1 MKRLFSIVIV
11 VVLAWAASSLL
22 AQGGNAEQEI
32 RAVFDQIK
40 DALLKGDAA
49 AAWGKLAAEDSV
61 SIGADGKVLSKAEV
75 VDGIRAGKIK
85 YESIDTSDIKVRVYG
100 DTAVL
105 TDTSSIKAHRGDLD
119 MSGQYR
125 NVRVFVNRGGKWQQV
140 LAQRTKIGS

>member
-1 MKRLFSIVIV
+1 MKRVFAI
-11 VVLAWAASSLL
+11 VVLAWAASSLML
-22 AQGGNAEQEI
+22 AQGRNAEQQI
-32 RAVFDQIK
+32 RAVFDQIN

-49 AAWGKLAAEDSV
+49 AWGKLAADDFTG
-61 SIGADGKVLSKAEV
+61 IGADGKVLNKAEV
-75 VDGIRAGKIK
+75 MDGHRTGKIK
-85 YESIDTSDIKVRVYG
+85 YESIDTSEIKVRVYG

-125 NVRVFVNRGGKWQQV
+125 NVRVFVKRSGKWQQV

>member
-1 MKRLFSIVIV
+1 MKRLFAIVTV

-22 AQGGNAEQEI
+22 AQGRNAEQEV
-32 RAVFDQIK
+32 RAVFDQIN

-49 AAWGKLAAEDSV
+49 AWGKGIADDFT

-75 VDGIRAGKIK
+75 MDGIRAGKIT
-85 YESIDTSDIKVRVYG
+85 YELINTSDIKIRVYG

-105 TDTSSIKAHRGDLD
+105 TDTSSIKARRGDQV

-125 NVRVFVNRGGKWQQV
+125 NAHVFVKRGGKWQRV
-140 LAQRTKIGS
+140 LLQRTKIGS

>member
-1 MKRLFSIVIV
+1 MKRGFSIVTL
-11 VVLAWAASSLL
+11 VVLALAASGVVL

-32 RAVFDQIK
+32 RAVFDQIN

-49 AAWGKLAAEDSV
+49 AWGKLAADDST
-61 SIGADGKVLSKAEV
+61 SIGADGKVLSKAELL
-75 VDGIRAGKIK
+75 DGFRTGKVK
-85 YESIDTSDIKVRVYG
+85 YESIDTSDIKIRVYG

-105 TDTSSIKAHRGDLD
+105 TDTSSIKARRGDLD

-125 NVRVFVNRGGKWQQV
+125 NVRVFVKRSGKWQQV

>member
-1 MKRLFSIVIV
+1 MKRVLSIVTV
-11 VVLAWAASSLL
+11 VVLALAAAGVTL

-32 RAVFDQIK
+32 RAVFDQIN

-49 AAWGKLAAEDSV
+49 AWGKLAADDST
-61 SIGADGKVLSKAEV
+61 SIGADGKVLNKAEI
-75 VDGIRAGKIK
+75 VDAIRAGKIK
-85 YESIDTSDIKVRVYG
+85 YESIDTSDIKIRVYG

-105 TDTSSIKAHRGDLD
+105 TDTSSIKARRGDLD

-125 NVRVFVNRGGKWQQV
+125 NVRVFVKRSGKWQQV

>member
-1 MKRLFSIVIV
+1 MKRVFSIVTL
-11 VVLAWAASSLL
+11 VVLALATSDVML

-32 RAVFDQIK
+32 RAVFDQIN

-49 AAWGKLAAEDSV
+49 AWGKLAADDST

-75 VDGIRAGKIK
+75 VDAIRAGKIK
-85 YESIDTSDIKVRVYG
+85 YESSDTSDIKIRVYG

-105 TDTSSIKAHRGDLD
+105 TDTSSIKARRGDLD

-125 NVRVFVNRGGKWQQV
+125 NVRVFVKRGGKWQQV